1 MALTAFRFRL
11 LVGAEKGKPVLRARG
26 KGGLREAAA
35 GFVDE
40 EARCSRREPGL
51 SARADTRPRASQV
64 QFAWVR
70 LVKKDDGGDSARV
83 KFVLLSWLGEKAP
96 PLAKGRASEHKAALA
111 ALQVRPALRLRRS
124 RRL

>member
-1 MALTAFRFRL
+1 LSGLLALC
-11 LVGAEKGKPVLRARG
+11 G
-26 KGGLREAAA
+26 
-35 GFVDE
+35 
-40 EARCSRREPGL
+40 
-51 SARADTRPRASQV
+51 SQV

-111 ALQVRPALRLRRS
+111 ALQVRLLLRLRRS
-124 RRL
+124 RRPHTTHVRATRRCARCQGAALRDTPTVARAERRGRLAPSLSQPVAPL